1 MDACAAER
9 VQNGEKFIHA
19 VKREVREEKRRE
31 KLGLCLVFELL
42 FFLSDI

>member
-19 VKREVREEKRRE
+19 VKREVKEEKRRE
-31 KLGLCLVFELL
+31 KSGLDFGVGLVFTA
-42 FFLSDI
+42 FLT